1 MRLAPAD
8 ILPADGCAGVLV
20 GRVWLGDGP
29 HVVAVREAGL
39 FDLSG
44 LAPTMSDV
52 IDLPD
57 AAARVRRHAGV
68 RLMSLDAA
76 LVDEALLAPCDLA
89 AVKAAGVTFAD
100 SLIERVIEER
110 AKGDPRAAEALRAEL
125 GALLGGDLKGVR
137 PGSDAAMALKAALI
151 ERGLWSQY
159 LEVGIGPDAEVFTKA
174 QPMSAVGCGAL
185 VGLHPKSE
193 WNNPEPEIV
202 LACSSR
208 GEAVG
213 ATLGNDVNLRD
224 FEGRSAL
231 LLSKAK
237 DNNASCAI
245 GPFVRLFDPAFGL
258 DDVRSARVRLTVDGP
273 DQSHVEGGYDVAA
286 ISRDPLELVAAA
298 CGAEHQYPD
307 GFMLFL
313 GAGYVPTVD
322 RRGLGQGFTH
332 LPGDVV
338 RIASDKLGAL
348 VNVVGLSTEA
358 PPWTFGA
365 RALMR
370 SLAARGC
377 LQTGTEPSNG

>member
-1 MRLAPAD
+1 MRLSAAD
-8 ILPADGCAGVLV
+8 ILPQDGYAGVLV
-20 GRVWLGDGP
+20 GRLWLEDGP
-29 HVVAVREAGL
+29 HVVVARPDGL
-39 FDLSG
+39 LDLSG
-44 LAPTMSDV
+44 LAPTMSDLV
-52 IDLPD
+52 DLPD
-57 AAARVRRHAGV
+57 AAAAVRSHAGE

-76 LVDEALLAPCDLA
+76 MANEALLAPCDLA
-89 AVKAAGVTFAD
+89 AIKAAGVTFAD

-110 AKGDPRAAEALRAEL
+110 AKGDARAAETLRGEL
-125 GALLGGDLKGVR
+125 GELLGGSLTGLK

-174 QPMSAVGCGAL
+174 QPMSAVGCGAAI
-185 VGLHPKSE
+185 GLHPKSE

-245 GPFVRLFDPAFGL
+245 GPFVRLFDPTFTL
-258 DDVRSARVRLTVDGP
+258 DDVRAAAVRLSVTGP
-273 DQSHVEGGYDVAA
+273 DGFFVEGENALSQ
-286 ISRDPLELVAAA
+286 ISRDPLDLIEAT
-298 CGAEHQYPD
+298 CGDAHQYPD
-307 GFMLFL
+307 GLMFFL
-313 GAGYVPTVD
+313 GTMYVPTAD
-322 RRGLGQGFTH
+322 RRGPGQGFTH
-332 LPGDVV
+332 EIGDVV
-338 RIASDKLGAL
+338 RIASPKLGAL
-348 VNVVGLSTEA
+348 VNTVTTSDQA

-370 SLAARGC
+370 SLAARG
-377 LQTGTEPSNG
+377 LLSRNQA

>member
-1 MRLAPAD
+1 MTLTAAD
-8 ILPADGCAGVLV
+8 ILPDDGCAGALA
-20 GRVWLGDGP
+20 GRVQLDDGP

-39 FDLSG
+39 FDLSR
-44 LAPTMSDV
+44 LAPTMSDLL
-52 IDLPD
+52 DLSAPAEAVRGD
-57 AAARVRRHAGV
+57 AGE
-68 RLMSLDAA
+68 RLMSLDEA
-76 LVDEALLAPCDLA
+76 LVKRALLAPCDLA
-89 AVKAAGVTFAD
+89 AIKAAGVTFAD

-110 AKGDPRAAEALRAEL
+110 AKGDPAEAERIRAEL
-125 GALLGGDLKGVR
+125 GGLLGGSLTGLK
-137 PGSDAAMALKAALI
+137 PGSPAAMALKAALI

-174 QPMSAVGCGAL
+174 QPMSAVGCGAEI
-185 VGLHPKSE
+185 GLHPKSE

-213 ATLGNDVNLRD
+213 AALGNDVNLRD

-245 GPFVRLFDPAFGL
+245 GPFIRLFDATFGI
-258 DDVRSARVRLTVDGP
+258 DDVRRAQVRLEVTGH
-273 DQSHVEGGYDVAA
+273 DQFRVAGENA
-286 ISRDPLELVAAA
+286 MDRISRDLLDLVAAT
-298 CGAEHQYPD
+298 CGPEHQYPD

-313 GAGYVPTVD
+313 GAGYVPTAD
-322 RRGLGQGFTH
+322 RRGPGQGFTH
-332 LPGDVV
+332 EAGDVV
-338 RIASDKLGAL
+338 RISSAKLGAL
-348 VNVVGLSTEA
+348 VNTVTTSNAA

-370 SLAARGC
+370 SLAARG
-377 LQTGTEPSNG
+377 LLLN